1 MKRALGIVRVS
12 SQEQAK
18 DERFSIPHQKAHIA
32 EECHRKGMDLVHVLE
47 FVQSGAKVLRSTGK
61 EREIILNF
69 ISQNDIE
76 AVIVHEL
83 DRLARSMLDT
93 LLFVDELNK
102 RKIVFMSVHDGFDTS
117 TAQGQ
122 LQMQILA
129 AFAEYFRAQLAAKVL
144 GGMTERASQGKPMG
158 RRPFGYR
165 FGKDNY
171 IVDEEEATVVKW
183 IFNAYVKENMGLRAI
198 AEALNKQGLRTP
210 AGMAWS
216 HVSVRQILDH
226 DIYTGV
232 FKWKDICLIDAIP
245 KIIDRELF
253 DQAHNR
259 RKRKRELGGRSQN
272 ATHLLSGLL
281 RCGICGGPL
290 VGTMRNN
297 KYRAVNGDVHVYT
310 NNFYRCQNYASRG
323 RSICPA
329 GEFAG
334 KDLEQLVVTDLLEMI
349 SSVKSV
355 AYQQGITRFI
365 QPSEKEML
373 ENQLTIKKRELT
385 RLENMLLRAAEAF
398 EAGEYDLDFFRKRKE
413 AITDQKNAVAGEIAQ
428 LEHDLDSGLSERDIA
443 ARVQKLL
450 ESHHGILKV
459 LEEVK
464 NIEDLGEE
472 AKKQLKMVLQQI
484 VDKIEVKKDEDGN
497 VNVEVYYML

>member
-18 DERFSIPHQKAHIA
+18 DERYSIPHQKAHIA
-32 EECHRKGMDLVHVLE
+32 EECHRKGLDLVHVLE
-47 FVQSGAKVLRSTGK
+47 FVQSGARVLRSTSR

-76 AVIVHEL
+76 VVIVHEL

-117 TAQGQ
+117 TPQGQ

-129 AFAEYFRAQLAAKVL
+129 AFAEYFRAQLASKVL
-144 GGMTERASQGKPMG
+144 GGMTERAAQAKPMG

-165 FGKDNY
+165 FGKDSY
-171 IVDEEEATVVKW
+171 VIDEEEAAVVRW

-226 DIYTGV
+226 EIYTGT
-232 FKWKDICLIDAIP
+232 FKWKNICLIDAVP

-272 ATHLLSGLL
+272 TTHLLSGLL
-281 RCGICGGPL
+281 RCGTCGGPL
-290 VGTMRNN
+290 VGTMRNH
-297 KYRAVNGDVHVYT
+297 KYRAASGDTHIYT
-310 NNFYRCQNYASRG
+310 YHFYRCQNYVSRG
-323 RSICPA
+323 RSTCPA

-334 KDLEQLVVTDLLEMI
+334 KELEQLVVTDFIEMI
-349 SSVKSV
+349 SSVSNTT
-355 AYQQGITRFI
+355 YQKGITRFI
-365 QPSEKEML
+365 QPSEKEIL

-385 RLENMLLRAAEAF
+385 RLENMLVRAAEAF

-413 AITDQKNAVAGEIAQ
+413 AIIEQKNAVAGEIAQ
-428 LEHDLDSGLSERDIA
+428 LEHDLYSGLSERDVA

-450 ESHHGILKV
+450 ESHHGILKL

-464 NIEDLGEE
+464 NLEDLGEE
-472 AKKQLKMVLQQI
+472 AKKQLKMLLQQI
-484 VDKIEVKKDEDGN
+484 IDKIEVKRDEEGN
-497 VNVEVYYML
+497 INIEVYYML